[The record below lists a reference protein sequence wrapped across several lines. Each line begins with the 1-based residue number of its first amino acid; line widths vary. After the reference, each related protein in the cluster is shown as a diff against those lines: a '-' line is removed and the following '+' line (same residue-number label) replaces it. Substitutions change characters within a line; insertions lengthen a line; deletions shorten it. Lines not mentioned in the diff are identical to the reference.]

1 MIVRELDTQTRNQR
15 TKLTLFGHAA
25 ISESSLLSGVKRK
38 FDFEAA
44 NGNFWRQAVV
54 GQIRDVGR
62 VAKPVTDAEEPPGW
76 PRISKR

>member
-1 MIVRELDTQTRNQR
+1 MGPARMIVRELDTQTRNQR

-44 NGNFWRQAVV
+44 NGNFWREAVV
-54 GQIRDVGR
+54 RVMMDLEYRRSRCGQ
-62 VAKPVTDAEEPPGW
+62 
-76 PRISKR
+76 